1 MSRGIGNDTHTSIK
15 DADQVHKKC
24 LSNGQLMVS
33 ERTILLCINTCG
45 DIVGNMK
52 KIIPLIMFASVS
64 ALASPVKADLTSR
77 FTSSVQLQVN
87 AAATQMQRVGNS
99 YSISGTNV
107 DTTDGTTANTISGG
121 TIANGIYGPGTI
133 SATQDDPGE
142 AFSFSTAFTQG
153 DALVTS
159 APSVGA
165 VSALS
170 NQLSTGA
177 GTAGNLAGT
186 VNSQGALTV
195 TAGGAGTIAT
205 GQFVTELQID

>member
-1 MSRGIGNDTHTSIK
+1 
-15 DADQVHKKC
+15 
-24 LSNGQLMVS
+24 
-33 ERTILLCINTCG
+33 
-45 DIVGNMK
+45 MK
-52 KIIPLIMFASVS
+52 RAIPFIIIAMAGAV
-64 ALASPVKADLTSR
+64 ASPVKADLTSR

-107 DTTDGTTANTISGG
+107 DTTDGTTANTVSAGSIASGV
-121 TIANGIYGPGTI
+121 YGPGTI
-133 SATQDDPGE
+133 SVTQDDPGE

-153 DALVTS
+153 DALPTS

-177 GTAGNLAGT
+177 GTAGSLAGT
-186 VNSQGALTV
+186 VTSQGSLTV
-195 TAGGAGTIAT
+195 TAGGAGTVAT
-205 GQFVTELQID
+205 GQFVSELQID

>member
-1 MSRGIGNDTHTSIK
+1 
-15 DADQVHKKC
+15 
-24 LSNGQLMVS
+24 
-33 ERTILLCINTCG
+33 
-45 DIVGNMK
+45 MK
-52 KIIPLIMFASVS
+52 KLIPFIMFAGLGVI
-64 ALASPVKADLTSR
+64 ADPVKADLTSR

-107 DTTDGTTANTISGG
+107 DTTDGTTAGTVSAGAIASGV
-121 TIANGIYGPGTI
+121 YGPGTI

-142 AFSFSTAFTQG
+142 AFSFSTSFTQG

-177 GTAGNLAGT
+177 GTAGSLAGT

-195 TAGGAGTIAT
+195 TAGGAGTVAT
-205 GQFVTELQID
+205 GQFVTELQLN

>member
-1 MSRGIGNDTHTSIK
+1 
-15 DADQVHKKC
+15 
-24 LSNGQLMVS
+24 
-33 ERTILLCINTCG
+33 
-45 DIVGNMK
+45 
-52 KIIPLIMFASVS
+52 MFAGFGVV
-64 ALASPVKADLTSR
+64 ANPVKADLTSR

-107 DTTDGTTANTISGG
+107 DTTDGTTANTITAGAIASGV
-121 TIANGIYGPGTI
+121 YGPGTI
-133 SATQDDPGE
+133 TATQDDPGE

-159 APSVGA
+159 APSVGS

-170 NQLSTGA
+170 NQLSTAA

-195 TAGGAGTIAT
+195 TAGGAGTVAT
-205 GQFVTELQID
+205 GQFVSELQID